1 MIPVVISSPGGDCF
15 AMYGAA
21 PGPAILICP
30 PIGDEALRTARVWRD
45 LAVRLAG
52 HGFATLRFDL
62 PGTGNSA
69 GEATE
74 PGRVEAWRAAVRA
87 CIDWLSPRHD
97 GRIILFGHRFGAL
110 LALDAATSG
119 IDVERLVLLDPPASG
134 QSVARYWRA
143 RARMEQHGPAPEG
156 NDYIQAGGLAF
167 SQATLS
173 DIGALA
179 APMPNSA
186 TPGCLLVMN
195 DMEAT
200 SNPWPDRLR
209 EHGCVVE
216 CIPFEGHADF
226 VSQDIFRAQTPDR
239 VLDQVVDYL
248 TRHRGRVPSKTNL
261 ALSRQVSLPLPGLT
275 EYPIHFGP
283 EQRLFGIL
291 CRPDSPAAEY
301 PALLLPTTGADPC
314 SGMSRMWT
322 DLARRLATQGV
333 TSLRFDMRGVGESEG
348 SLGQGRLAA
357 MYHSDRIADLA
368 AAVDALVLEGFSDVK
383 VVGYCA
389 GAYAAWHAAIPD
401 TRISAIFA
409 GNLLFL
415 NLLPT
420 AADELLTSRPGSSQI
435 GTPGNAIAKFLAP
448 QSLGL
453 LRQLD
458 DRTRRLV
465 PRRIRLMLRSWGA
478 DPVQTRRHVKA
489 LVDRGCSVN
498 LVMAHDDHG
507 HIRLRRA
514 FGEDPRLPDGVQLTV
529 IPDADHQFSDRR
541 HRAQFLDLAASFA
554 LRTHARP
561 LNSRIPHKVA
571 RILENA

>member
-21 PGPAILICP
+21 SGPAVLICP
-30 PIGDEALRTARVWRD
+30 PIGDEALRTGRVWRD
-45 LAVRLAG
+45 LAVRLTSQAI
-52 HGFATLRFDL
+52 ATLRFDL

-69 GEATE
+69 GEPTE
-74 PGRVEAWRAAVRA
+74 LGRVEAWRAAVHA

-97 GRIILFGHRFGAL
+97 GRIILFGYRFGAL
-110 LALDAATSG
+110 LALDAAASG
-119 IDVERLVLLDPPASG
+119 VDVERLVLLDPPASG

-143 RARMEQHGPAPEG
+143 RARMERHGPAPEG
-156 NDYIQAGGLAF
+156 DDYIQAGGQAF
-167 SQATLS
+167 SHATLN
-173 DIGALA
+173 DFGAL
-179 APMPNSA
+179 PSPLPKSA
-186 TPGCLLVMN
+186 RPGCLLVMN

-200 SNPWPDRLR
+200 SNPWSDRLR

-216 CIPFEGHADF
+216 CIPFEGHAEF
-226 VSQDIFRAQTPDR
+226 VSQDIFRAKTPNW

-248 TRHRGRVPSKTNL
+248 THHCGRRHPTAYP
-261 ALSRQVSLPLPGLT
+261 ALPRKQKLSFAGST
-275 EYPIHFGP
+275 EYPVQFGP

-291 CRPDSPAAEY
+291 CRPDSPVAEF

-314 SGMSRMWT
+314 SGMARMWT
-322 DLARRLATQGV
+322 DLARRLAKQGV

-348 SLGQGRLAA
+348 SLGQVRLAA
-357 MYHSDRIADLA
+357 MYHPDRIADLA
-368 AAVDALVLEGFSDVK
+368 AAIDALVLEGFTDVK

-415 NLLPT
+415 NLLPS

-435 GTPGNAIAKFLAP
+435 GAPGNSIAKFLP
-448 QSLGL
+448 SESLGFV
-453 LRQLD
+453 RRLD
-458 DRTRRLV
+458 DRVRRLV
-465 PRRIRLMLRSWGA
+465 PPRIRIMLRSWGA
-478 DPVQTRRHVKA
+478 DSTQTRRHVKA

-541 HRAQFLDLAASFA
+541 HRAQFLDLATAFA
-554 LRTHARP
+554 LQAHARP
-561 LNSRIPHKVA
+561 LDTRAPHKAA